1 MAPQNIQEL
10 DDSLSQPHPSVVEL
24 FRRRSGNVILL
35 GAGGKMGPSMARMAK
50 RAADEAGGERR
61 VWAVSRFGDASI
73 AEGLE
78 SHGVEPI
85 SADLMDPTSWAG
97 LPDAELVVFMVG
109 CKFGTADRPGRTWV
123 SNTLVP
129 GYACQRYASSRIAAF
144 SSGNVYPMVDA
155 NSGGCSEQTPIGP
168 VGEYAM
174 SVLGRERVFQHFAQ
188 ENGTPIS
195 LIRLNYAV
203 EMRYG
208 ILVDIAQQILQGEAV
223 DRSTNWVNMIWQRDA
238 NAHSLLALDL
248 ADSPAVP
255 INVTG
260 PTIESVTDLAI
271 AIGERLN
278 RPVTFSGEPQQ
289 TALLNDASQAFA
301 RFYRPE
307 MATATLVDWTTE
319 WLLADRP
326 VWDRPTHFQV
336 RSGKF

>member
-1 MAPQNIQEL
+1 MAPKNPQEL
-10 DDSLSQPHPSVVEL
+10 ADLLSQPHPTVVEL
-24 FRRRSGNVILL
+24 FRRRLGDIILL
-35 GAGGKMGPSMARMAK
+35 GAGGKMGPSMARMAR
-50 RAADEAGGERR
+50 RAANEAGGKRN
-61 VWAVSRFGDASI
+61 VWAVSRFGDATI
-73 AEGLE
+73 AEDLE
-78 SHGVEPI
+78 SHGVLPI
-85 SADLMDPTSWAG
+85 SADLMDPNSWSG
-97 LPDAELVVFMVG
+97 LPDAELVIFMVG

-129 GYACQRYASSRIAAF
+129 GYACQRYAESRIAAF
-144 SSGNVYPMVDA
+144 SSGNVYPMVSVD
-155 NSGGCSEQTPIGP
+155 SGGCTEESSLGP

-188 ENGTPIS
+188 ENRTPIS

-208 ILVDIAQQILQGEAV
+208 ILVDIAHQIIAGQSV
-223 DRSTNWVNMIWQRDA
+223 DRRTNWVNMIWQRDA

-260 PTIESVTDLAI
+260 TTIESVTDLAV
-271 AIGERLN
+271 AIGRRLD
-278 RPVTFSGEPQQ
+278 RPVTFSGEPQE
-289 TALLNDASQAFA
+289 TALLNDASQAFS

-307 MATATLVDWTTE
+307 ISTETLIDWTAQ
-319 WLLADRP
+319 WLLSDQP
-326 VWDRPTHFQV
+326 TWDRPTHFQV

>member
-1 MAPQNIQEL
+1 MVPKTVEVL
-10 DDSLSQPHPSVVEL
+10 DESLSEPHRSVVEL
-24 FRRRSGNVILL
+24 FQRRSGDIILL
-35 GAGGKMGPSMARMAK
+35 GAGGKMGPSLARMAR
-50 RAADEAGGERR
+50 RAADEAGVSRR

-73 AEGLE
+73 AEDLN

-85 SADLMDPTSWAG
+85 SADLMDPNSWPK

-129 GYACQRYASSRIAAF
+129 GYACQRYAKSRIAAF
-144 SSGNVYPMVDA
+144 SSGNVYPMA
-155 NSGGCSEQTPIGP
+155 SPESGGCTEQTPLDP

-188 ENGTPIS
+188 ENETPIS

-208 ILVDIAQQILQGEAV
+208 ILVDIAQQLLAGQAV
-223 DRSTNWVNMIWQRDA
+223 DRRTNWVNMIWQRDA
-238 NAHSLLALDL
+238 NAHALLALDL

-260 PTIESVTDLAI
+260 ANIESVTDLTV
-271 AIGERLN
+271 AIGAHLD
-278 RPVTFSGEPQQ
+278 RPVMFTGEPQE
-289 TALLNDASQAFA
+289 TALLNDASQAFS

-307 MATATLVDWTTE
+307 ITTETLIDWTTQ
-319 WLLADRP
+319 WLLADQP
-326 VWDRPTHFQV
+326 TWDRPTHFQV